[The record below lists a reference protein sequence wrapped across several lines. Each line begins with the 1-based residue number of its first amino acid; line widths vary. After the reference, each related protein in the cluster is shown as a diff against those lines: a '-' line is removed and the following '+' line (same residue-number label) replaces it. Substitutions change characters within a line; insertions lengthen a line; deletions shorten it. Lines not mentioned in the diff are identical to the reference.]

1 MADAHY
7 FSPSPAGP
15 LRTRTITVELGG
27 RTVDVETA
35 GGVFSPEHVDQGSL
49 VLLRN
54 VPEPPAEGHL
64 LDVGCG
70 WGPVALDLAMRSP
83 AAMVWAVDVNERAL
97 ALTRANARSL
107 GLENVNAVL
116 PEDVPAHLEFAT
128 VWSNPPIRVGK
139 EALHGILLDW
149 MPRLAPGADAW
160 LVVQRNLGSDSLQHW
175 LVDTLPEGLE
185 TTRAA
190 SDKGFR
196 VLRVHRA
203 DSGSD
208 S

>member
-7 FSPSPAGP
+7 FSSSPAGP

-35 GGVFSPEHVDQGSL
+35 GGVFSPEHVDQGTL

-54 VPEPPAEGHL
+54 VPEPPREGHL

-83 AAMVWAVDVNERAL
+83 SATVWAVDVNERAL
-97 ALTRANARSL
+97 ELTRANARSL
-107 GLENVNAVL
+107 GLENLNAVL
-116 PEDVPAHLEFAT
+116 PEDVPADIAFST

-139 EALHGILLDW
+139 EVLHAILLEW
-149 MPRLAPGADAW
+149 MPRLAPDADAW
-160 LVVQRNLGSDSLQHW
+160 LVVQRNLGSDSLQRW
-175 LVDTLPEGLE
+175 LVDALPAGLE
-185 TTRAA
+185 TSRAA

-196 VLRVHRA
+196 VLRVHRGA
-203 DSGSD
+203 VS
-208 S
+208 

>member
-7 FSPSPAGP
+7 FSSSPAGP
-15 LRTRTITVELGG
+15 LRTRAITVELGG

-35 GGVFSPEHVDQGSL
+35 GGVFSPEHVDQGTL

-54 VPEPPAEGHL
+54 VPAPPPEGHL

-83 AAMVWAVDVNERAL
+83 SATVWAVDVNERAL
-97 ALTRANARSL
+97 ELTRANARSL

-116 PEDVPAHLEFAT
+116 PEDVPADLAFAT

-139 EALHGILLDW
+139 EALHGILAHWL
-149 MPRLAPGADAW
+149 PRLASGADAW
-160 LVVQRNLGSDSLQHW
+160 LVVQRNLGSDSLQRW
-175 LVDTLPEGLE
+175 LVETMPPELE

-196 VLRVHRA
+196 VLRVHRGEGA
-203 DSGSD
+203 
-208 S
+208 

>member
-7 FSPSPAGP
+7 FSSSPAGP
-15 LRTRTITVELGG
+15 LRTRAITVELGG

-35 GGVFSPEHVDQGSL
+35 GGVFSPEHVDQGTL
-49 VLLRN
+49 VMLRN
-54 VPEPPAEGHL
+54 VPAPPPEGHL

-83 AAMVWAVDVNERAL
+83 SATVWAVDVNERAL
-97 ALTRANARSL
+97 ELTRANARSL

-116 PEDVPAHLEFAT
+116 PEDVPADLAFAT

-139 EALHGILLDW
+139 EALHGILAHWL
-149 MPRLAPGADAW
+149 PRLASGADAW
-160 LVVQRNLGSDSLQHW
+160 LVVQRNLGSDSLQRW
-175 LVDTLPEGLE
+175 LVETMPPELE

-196 VLRVHRA
+196 VLRVHRGEGA
-203 DSGSD
+203 
-208 S
+208 

>member
-7 FSPSPAGP
+7 FSSSPAGP
-15 LRTRTITVELGG
+15 LRTRAITVELGG

-35 GGVFSPEHVDQGSL
+35 GGVFSPEHVDQGTL

-54 VPEPPAEGHL
+54 VPAPPPEGHL

-83 AAMVWAVDVNERAL
+83 SATVWAVDVNERAL
-97 ALTRANARSL
+97 ELTRANARSL

-116 PEDVPAHLEFAT
+116 PEDVPADLAFAT

-139 EALHGILLDW
+139 EALHGILAHWL
-149 MPRLAPGADAW
+149 PRLASGADAW
-160 LVVQRNLGSDSLQHW
+160 LVVQRNLGSDSLQRW
-175 LVDTLPEGLE
+175 LVETMPPELE

-196 VLRVHRA
+196 VLRVHR
-203 DSGSD
+203 GERG
-208 S
+208 

>member
-7 FSPSPAGP
+7 FSSSPAGP

-27 RTVDVETA
+27 RSVDVETA
-35 GGVFSPEHVDQGSL
+35 GGVFSPEHVDQGTR
-49 VLLRN
+49 VLLRE
-54 VPEPPAEGHL
+54 VPTPPSEGHL

-83 AAMVWAVDVNERAL
+83 SATVWAVDVNERAL
-97 ALTRANARSL
+97 ELTRANARSL
-107 GLENVNAVL
+107 GVSNLNAVL
-116 PEDVPAHLEFAT
+116 PEDVPTDIAFAT

-139 EALHGILLDW
+139 DVLHGILLDW
-149 MPRLAPGADAW
+149 LPRLAPDADAW
-160 LVVQRNLGSDSLQHW
+160 LVVQRNLGSDSLQRW
-175 LVDTLPEGLE
+175 LVDALPDDLA

-190 SDKGFR
+190 YDKGFR

-203 DSGSD
+203 GS
-208 S
+208 